1 MLITCKTPKNFYN
14 GPGDFII
21 LSRRR
26 CILMLGDIV
35 GAIGAACIAIF
46 LVIMVAGM
54 AGVI

>member
-1 MLITCKTPKNFYN
+1 
-14 GPGDFII
+14 
-21 LSRRR
+21 
-26 CILMLGDIV
+26 MLGDIV